1 MHVVR
6 VRHLFYPDMPKDYF
20 YELSVRQVM
29 KGYDV
34 DVITWA
40 KNGKS
45 CVKRVSEGF
54 FIRRLHGLNFSLG
67 DAVQEY
73 PYLPNLSREVE
84 LLKPDVVHAESHLF
98 LPSFQAIK
106 KARRLGL
113 PCVVSVHGVFADRGF
128 GVNFAQRLYLRS
140 LGLSVFKSANRV
152 ICLTLS
158 DAKEVV
164 RLGCPS
170 EKVRLVP
177 NAVDTELFKP
187 CKECEEDN
195 LVVWV
200 GRFVPEKGLNYLIEA
215 AKIIVD
221 DFKFKNVRFLLV
233 GYGPWK
239 KKIMKLAYDYRLAG
253 KFIRFTEA
261 LGRDEVAK
269 VLGKATIFVFPS
281 LREGLPLS
289 VLEAMAC
296 GVPVVGSDVPGIN
309 DVIVN
314 GKNGLLVPARDPKAL
329 AKAVLTLLNDEDL
342 GRELGQNDRKLVMEK
357 YNWDVV
363 VNEIEKVYHEAI
375 KEVWQQRNIKLS

>member
-1 MHVVR
+1 
-6 VRHLFYPDMPKDYF
+6 L
-20 YELSVRQVM
+20 
-29 KGYDV
+29 
-34 DVITWA
+34 T
-40 KNGKS
+40 
-45 CVKRVSEGF
+45 
-54 FIRRLHGLNFSLG
+54 
-67 DAVQEY
+67 
-73 PYLPNLSREVE
+73 
-84 LLKPDVVHAESHLF
+84 
-98 LPSFQAIK
+98 SFQAIK

-140 LGLSVFKSANRV
+140 LGLSILKSANRV

-187 CKECEEDN
+187 CKEREDN
-195 LVVWV
+195 WVVWV

-221 DFKFKNVRFLLV
+221 DFKFKDVKFLLV

-239 KKIMKLAYDYRLAG
+239 KKIMKLAYDYGLAG

-309 DVIVN
+309 DVIIN
-314 GKNGLLVPARDPKAL
+314 GENGLLVPARDPKAL

-342 GRELGQNDRKLVMEK
+342 RRELGQKARKLVTEK
-357 YNWDVV
+357 YCWDSVISK
-363 VNEIEKVYHEAI
+363 IENIYYEAI
-375 KEVWQQRNIKLS
+375 KESER